1 MLYFQVKTVRK
12 ALELP
17 KFSKKLSFK
26 GSVLLRGR
34 SKKMFSETIIHKI
47 FETDSSFYV
56 KQDTTGKV

>member
-1 MLYFQVKTVRK
+1 MRK

-56 KQDTTGKV
+56 KQHTTGKV